1 VNKNGIFP
9 NCYSFLAITNSKMKI
24 FLTSVFLKRCL
35 SKSFTLTEFSKN
47 FWRSS
52 FYYDKIIEIERILN
66 CHKFASFW
74 IFKQLD
80 IITWSKYQTQT
91 YVRIIILWKKPCTL
105 LNTFF
110 CTCRLKSNSLKEF
123 WCKKNVLQWII
134 ILYWRLYYDQALWN
148 FLFHI
153 FNLT

>member
-24 FLTSVFLKRCL
+24 YVL
-35 SKSFTLTEFSKN
+35 SKVHVFFSKN
-47 FWRSS
+47 NNTNICLSLVFWPGNYIELFEDSKTCKFVAIEYSLNFDDFIVIKRRSS
-52 FYYDKIIEIERILN
+52 LFFE
-66 CHKFASFW
+66 
-74 IFKQLD
+74 
-80 IITWSKYQTQT
+80 
-91 YVRIIILWKKPCTL
+91 KKTCTL

-148 FLFHI
+148 FLFHF